1 MGLTIFE
8 TERARYY
15 LALSIH
21 VRHYATSSLCPHVK
35 DLDALVFES
44 GPTPHKEWTSLGD
57 QPQFWE
63 LSDAI
68 NTVKPQLPLFAV
80 DYPRTEASSH
90 QSSNIDLLLTM
101 SGLYLLYVGVGGL
114 TQAETRDMQHSIAT
128 MAGIWLGSGQNP
140 CLVESLSEKSY
151 RWITTPQA
159 IRTSLIPTA
168 RGGFRD
174 AVNAKKL
181 EDWLVQRYAPEGRK
195 MNVGLVYGAAHA
207 GLRPKLKHKWLRDA
221 TVRLY
226 KTLNYW
232 GAKKEDMNKVTEYRL
247 KKGNLKIREQFDCGM
262 F

>member
-15 LALSIH
+15 LALSMH
-21 VRHYATSSLCPHVK
+21 LSHKATSSLIPCVK

-44 GPTPHKEWTSLGD
+44 GRPSHEEWTSLGD
-57 QPQFWE
+57 QPE
-63 LSDAI
+63 YGGLCDAI
-68 NTVKPQLPLFAV
+68 NVVKPQLPLFAV
-80 DYPRTEASSH
+80 DYPRSE
-90 QSSNIDLLLTM
+90 QSSNMSYNIDLAVML
-101 SGLYLLYVGVGGL
+101 SGTYLAYKGVGYL
-114 TQAETRDMQHSIAT
+114 ANPETRDIYHAVQTSVGM
-128 MAGIWLGSGQNP
+128 WLGMCNVVCWIEG
-140 CLVESLSEKSY
+140 LSERS
-151 RWITTPQA
+151 RWWITTPHA
-159 IRTSLIPTA
+159 VRTSLFPTP
-168 RGGFRD
+168 RDGFRD

-181 EDWLVQRYAPEGRK
+181 EDWLVPRYAPEGRK
-195 MNVGLVYGAAHA
+195 MNIGLVYGSAHA

-226 KTLNYW
+226 KSLNYW